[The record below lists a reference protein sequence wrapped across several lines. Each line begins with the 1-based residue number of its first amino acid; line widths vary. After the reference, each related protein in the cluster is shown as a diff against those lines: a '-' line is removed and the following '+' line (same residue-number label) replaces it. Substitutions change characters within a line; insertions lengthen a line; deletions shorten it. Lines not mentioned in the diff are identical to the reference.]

1 VTDLPKEDKK
11 SWKEKQ
17 RDMQKKQNTQDANQR
32 NRKRESE
39 KRRRNLRNVKIV
51 FSTICLTTL
60 LLTSYGI
67 WQYYDSQRPPT
78 IGGAAAAPDVSS
90 STALT
95 PNFSL
100 KDINGTQISLSQY
113 KGKVIGI
120 HFMAVGCHGQ
130 INPIN
135 EYQLAQLN
143 SACNSL
149 CGKENATFLTV
160 AVSTCESSDLDVL
173 RRNYGVSW
181 TLGND
186 YADGTLEIV
195 NSYVPFEIGDGT
207 VVLVDKTFSIA
218 QVYQGGVAANTLVSK
233 IGQLLGA

>member
-1 VTDLPKEDKK
+1 LANDDKK
-11 SWKEKQ
+11 RKERQ
-17 RDMQKKQNTQDANQR
+17 NSTIKKQAPQDTHQR
-32 NRKRESE
+32 SIERSKSN
-39 KRRRNLRNVKIV
+39 RRRKMRNLNTIFATVALIV
-51 FSTICLTTL
+51 L
-60 LLTSYGI
+60 LLSCYSV
-67 WQYYDSQRPPT
+67 WQYYEGQKPPT
-78 IGGAAAAPDVSS
+78 IGGVAGGSMSSKKAPD
-90 STALT
+90 
-95 PNFSL
+95 FSL
-100 KDINGTQISLSQY
+100 IDINGTQASLSQL

-160 AVSTCESSDLDVL
+160 VVSTCESSDLDVL